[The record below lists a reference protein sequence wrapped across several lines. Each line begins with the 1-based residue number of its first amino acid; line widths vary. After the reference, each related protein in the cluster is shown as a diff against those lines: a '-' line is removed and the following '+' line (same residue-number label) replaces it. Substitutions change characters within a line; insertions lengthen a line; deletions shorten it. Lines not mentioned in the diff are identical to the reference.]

1 MGSVDLKEALH
12 TKHPLR
18 FGKDGKFRILMVSDI
33 HGGVGYDEMRT
44 VRAFQA
50 LVDHT
55 KPNLVLL
62 GGDIAGPGT
71 IHVSNE
77 AELRQLLDGI
87 TAPMEQAGIPWA
99 HVYGNHDDNFGL
111 ADADQQ
117 PVYESYPHCVS
128 KGSPEGVSG
137 VSNYVLPV
145 WDEKGETILFNVFAL
160 DSQHRMDEFRVE
172 FGLSKDVEPVDLVGM
187 ENEDESPIRF
197 SQVAWYYQTSQAL
210 EAYAGHRIP
219 ALMYTH
225 FPLPEHRIVARRP
238 EECLLE
244 GHVGTQIDCSYLNS
258 GLFSACLQRGDVKAI
273 FSGHDHRCDYSG
285 VYCGIRLGFD
295 GYLSYCACHV
305 EELRGGRLFEISADA
320 PDVIQTKMVR
330 IMDILEPENP

>member
-1 MGSVDLKEALH
+1 MNSVDLEMNLY
-12 TKHPLR
+12 TKRPLR
-18 FGKDGKFRILMVSDI
+18 FGEDGKFRILMVSDI

-44 VRAFQA
+44 VRAMQA
-50 LVDHT
+50 LVDHA
-55 KPNLVLL
+55 KPHLVLL

-77 AELRQLLDGI
+77 SELRELLDGLV
-87 TAPMEQAGIPWA
+87 APMEQAGIPWA

-111 ADADQQ
+111 PDADAE

-128 KGSPEGVSG
+128 KCSPQGISG

-145 WDEKGETILFNVFAL
+145 WDAQGKRILFNVFGL
-160 DSQHRMDEFRVE
+160 DSQHKMEEFRAE
-172 FGLSKDVEPVDLVGM
+172 FGLGDQVAPIDLLNM

-197 SQVAWYYQTSQAL
+197 DQVNWYYQTSRAL
-210 EAYAGHRIP
+210 EAYAGHKIP

-225 FPLPEHRIVARRP
+225 FPLPEHRIVALRP
-238 EECLLE
+238 EKCGLE
-244 GHVGTQIDCSYLNS
+244 GHVGKQIDSSYLNS

-273 FSGHDHRCDYSG
+273 FCGHDHRCDYSG

-295 GYLSYCACHV
+295 GFMSYCACHD
-305 EELRGGRLFEISADA
+305 EEIRGGRLFEISADR
-320 PDVIQTKMVR
+320 PERIVTKMIRVKDCPGFVE
-330 IMDILEPENP
+330 I